1 MVIKKQGILFLTIV
15 VYFSSTFISL
25 LGANEVITTLPKETR
40 AILNLRDLPPE
51 SLSAYVVNIDNNE
64 VILSW
69 NSSAPKNP
77 ASVMKILTTAVAL
90 DKLGP
95 AYQWHTDFYFSGT
108 LENEVLD
115 GDLII
120 KGFGD
125 PYLTSEKIWGMLR
138 NLRKRGIRN
147 ITGDLLLDDSY
158 FSHPNYVPGA
168 FDNEPLRTY
177 NVGPNALMFNFK
189 AIQFDVEADIRN
201 NTVNIIQD
209 PKLENLSVI
218 NKLIPIEGDCEGFQR
233 GLRMV
238 PNKAFNQLTFMGTF
252 PDTCEDFSLYRS
264 MLSHNEYTYALFK
277 NIWHQVGGELSGN
290 WRNIE
295 FEPLDAPFF
304 SHDSETLSHVIGNIN
319 KHSNNVMTRNLLL
332 TLAAER
338 YPLPATQ
345 KKGRMVIN
353 EWLKDKSLSR
363 VGFDYDNGAGLS
375 RHSRLTTEQVVE
387 VLLDTYKSP
396 FMPEFMASLSLS
408 GLDGTM
414 LERFVDDKLTGK
426 LHVKTG
432 MIDHVSSMAGYL
444 YSKNGKRYAFA
455 IIQNFDDIHR
465 GYGEEVQE
473 TLIRWLYEN

>member
-15 VYFSSTFISL
+15 VYFSSTFINIL
-25 LGANEVITTLPKETR
+25 YANEGITILPKDTR
-40 AILNLRDLPPE
+40 AILALRDLPPK
-51 SLSAYVVNIDNNE
+51 SLSAYVVNLDSNE

-69 NSSAPKNP
+69 NSSDPKNP

-95 AYQWHTDFYFSGT
+95 AFQWHTDFYLNGT
-108 LENEVLD
+108 VDDEVLD
-115 GDLII
+115 GDLVI

-138 NLRKRGIRN
+138 NLRKRGIRI

-189 AIQFDVEADIRN
+189 AIQFDVEADLRN

-209 PKLENLSVI
+209 PKLDNLSVI

-233 GLRMV
+233 GIRMV
-238 PNKAFNQLTFMGTF
+238 PNKVFNQLTFTGTF
-252 PDTCEDFSLYRS
+252 PDSCEDFSLYRS

-277 NIWHQVGGELSGN
+277 NIWYQVGGELLGN

-295 FEPLDAPFF
+295 FEPLNEPFLT
-304 SHDSETLSHVIGNIN
+304 HDSEVLSYVIGNIN
-319 KHSNNVMTRNLLL
+319 KYSNNVMTRNLLL

-338 YPLPATQ
+338 HPLPATQ
-345 KKGRMVIN
+345 IKGRMVID
-353 EWLKDKSLSR
+353 EWLKDKALSR

-375 RHSRLTTEQVVE
+375 RHAKLTAEQVYS
-387 VLLDTYKSP
+387 TNNS
-396 FMPEFMASLSLS
+396 SLKDAIYARIYGFAFSVRI
-408 GLDGTM
+408 GWNYVGT
-414 LERFVDDKLTGK
+414 LFR
-426 LHVKTG
+426 
-432 MIDHVSSMAGYL
+432 
-444 YSKNGKRYAFA
+444 
-455 IIQNFDDIHR
+455 
-465 GYGEEVQE
+465 
-473 TLIRWLYEN
+473 